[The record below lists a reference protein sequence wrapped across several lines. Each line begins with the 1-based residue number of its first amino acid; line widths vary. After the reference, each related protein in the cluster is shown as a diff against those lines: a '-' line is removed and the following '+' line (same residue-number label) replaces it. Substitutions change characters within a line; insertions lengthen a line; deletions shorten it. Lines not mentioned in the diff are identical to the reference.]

1 MKQKLLSLDDFE
13 VKFDAGEDEYRFAGY
28 ASVFNGVDSYGD
40 MIAPG
45 AYRKTLKGRERPVQL
60 RWNHYGPVIGK
71 WITLKEDDRGLYV
84 EGELT
89 RGHSMAEDAWALLK
103 HGAVSGLSIGYRVMK
118 WEQKDDHVLLKE
130 IELIE
135 ISVVEEPAD
144 NAARVSEMKALID
157 AAGSWKEIEAILR
170 DEGRFSRDAATKL
183 VARCKALAHGERA
196 ESETSR
202 AALETVQSLITRLK
216 RR

>member
-1 MKQKLLSLDDFE
+1 MKHKLLTLTDAD
-13 VKFDAGEDEYRFAGY
+13 VKMAEEGEGYTFAGY
-28 ASVFNGVDSYGD
+28 ASVFNGVDAYGD

-71 WITLKEDDRGLYV
+71 WLALREDERGLYV

-89 RGHSMAEDAWALLK
+89 RGHSQAEDTRALMK
-103 HGAVSGLSIGYRVMK
+103 HGAVSGLSIGYRVAAST
-118 WEQKDDHVLLKE
+118 QKDGCTLLKE
-130 IELIE
+130 IDLFE

-144 NAARVSEMKALID
+144 NAARISDIKSALD
-157 AAGSWKEIEAILR
+157 AAQTWKEIEAILR
-170 DEGRFSRDAATKL
+170 EEGRFSRDAATML

-202 AALETVQSLITRLK
+202 AAAERLQTLINRLK
-216 RR
+216 G